1 MAPLRGPR
9 HRLPA
14 IVLTAALLAAACGGG
29 AEPASTTVRPTTST
43 STTTTTTRPAPLPA
57 TTTTLPAPIA
67 LRLGVTPGVAF
78 AIPFVLAD
86 PVTGIGAANA
96 LEITAEVFATPE
108 EALAAAVAGEVDL
121 VLPDARAALAALAD
135 GACWR
140 APLDFI
146 AGDTM
151 RLVGRSDLITADDL
165 IGRRVGTTAGS
176 PAEMALRM
184 WLSDEGVA
192 WDDVDVVDIATLDLA
207 DALAGNRVDA
217 VIWTEP
223 IPGQA
228 LAACGEDE
236 CRYIGEVGESYR
248 EVVLVSVTCRWQEA
262 HGDDGMTRLVH
273 AWLEGKEYVR
283 NNLDAAATI
292 TADRLRLTADEVAS
306 RWQERGWLEVWGAN
320 LEDAQLAMI
329 EAYAAYMVQTGELAE
344 APDVC
349 SWVDSTWLAAVAPTL
364 VSLEAYDC

>member
-1 MAPLRGPR
+1 MASLRGSR

-14 IVLTAALLAAACGGG
+14 AVLAAALLTAACGGG

-43 STTTTTTRPAPLPA
+43 STTTTTTRPAPLST

-67 LRLGVTPGVAF
+67 LRLGVTPGLAF
-78 AIPFVLAD
+78 GIPFVLAD
-86 PVTGIGAANA
+86 PATGIGAANA
-96 LEITAEVFATPE
+96 LEITAEIFATPE

-121 VLPDARAALAALAD
+121 VLPDSRAALAALAG

-146 AGDTM
+146 DEDAM

-165 IGRRVGTTAGS
+165 IGRKVGTIAGS
-176 PAEMALRM
+176 PAEVALRM
-184 WLSDEGVA
+184 WLSDQGVA
-192 WDDVDVVDIATLDLA
+192 WNEVDVVDTATLDLA
-207 DALAGNRVDA
+207 DALVGSRVDA

-228 LAACGEDE
+228 LAACGEEE

-248 EVVLVSVTCRWQEA
+248 EVALVSVTCRWQEA
-262 HGDDGMTRLVH
+262 HGDDGMTRLVR

-283 NNLDAAATI
+283 NNLDAAAAI
-292 TADRLRLTADEVAS
+292 TAGRLRLTGDEVAS
-306 RWQERGWLEVWGAN
+306 RWRERGWLETWGAD

-329 EAYAAYMVQTGELAE
+329 EAFAAYMVETGELAE
-344 APDVC
+344 IPDVC
-349 SWVDSTWLAAVAPTL
+349 SWVDSTWLAAVAPSL